1 MDASSY
7 CAVMTAKSLGTL
19 LAVVGT
25 FVLIGGV
32 VLLVTSP
39 GTDDVSGSSTVA
51 SWCIIVAGVANIAS
65 GLALRR
71 QVWRKK

>member
-1 MDASSY
+1 VDASNY

-39 GTDDVSGSSTVA
+39 GTDDVSGSSTAA

-65 GLALRR
+65 GLVLRR